1 MAFLSP
7 TGDETERL
15 AQPSGRRHGRAWALA
30 LAIAAAGCALFNTLP
45 EGKPKSGFPHAQHGE
60 DKGLECSNCHRGA
73 EHEDA
78 AGMPLLAVCQL
89 CHQQIDADKPPE
101 RRATAL
107 FEDGKLRRTPRDYQ
121 SSEILFSHQKHA
133 PGTECKACH
142 EGIETDAPQQL
153 MRMNTCVQCHKQKN
167 AANECSTCHRD
178 LRADRAPPNHAFGWQ
193 RSHGLVVRAHDTAT
207 VNDCTLC
214 HQESGCSK
222 CHREVPPANHDNYF
236 RLRGHG
242 LMARMDRQNCAACHR
257 SDSCDAC
264 HKESRPITHVGSF
277 GTPRNNHCISC
288 HLPVTNTEC
297 FTCHRSTPSHATA
310 TPMPPD
316 HNPAM
321 NCRMCHGR
329 GQPLNHA
336 DNGTECTTCH
346 R

>member
-1 MAFLSP
+1 MTLLLAAAF
-7 TGDETERL
+7 
-15 AQPSGRRHGRAWALA
+15 
-30 LAIAAAGCALFNTLP
+30 AGCALFTTLEP
-45 EGKPKSGFPHAQHGE
+45 GERPWGFRHAQHGAE
-60 DKGLECSNCHRGA
+60 AGLVCTNCHRGA

-78 AGMPLLAVCQL
+78 AGMPQQSQCQI
-89 CHQQIDADKPPE
+89 CHLKIDAEKPPE
-101 RRATAL
+101 RHAASL
-107 FEDGKLRRTPRDYQ
+107 FEDGKFRRTPRQYLAG
-121 SSEILFSHQKHA
+121 EILFSHQKHA
-133 PGTECKACH
+133 PSTQCTACH
-142 EGIETDAPQQL
+142 VGIENDAPLQL
-153 MRMNTCVQCHKQKN
+153 MRMSACVACHKEQS
-167 AANECSTCHRD
+167 AANECATCHRD
-178 LRADRAPPNHAFGWQ
+178 LRADRAPTSHAFGWQ

-207 VNDCTLC
+207 VNDCSMC

-242 LMARMDRQNCAACHR
+242 LMARMDRQNCSACHR

-264 HKESRPITHVGSF
+264 HRESRPITHAGSF

-288 HLPVTNTEC
+288 HLPVTNTDC

-310 TPMPPD
+310 PPLPPT

-321 NCRMCHGR
+321 NCRMCHGA